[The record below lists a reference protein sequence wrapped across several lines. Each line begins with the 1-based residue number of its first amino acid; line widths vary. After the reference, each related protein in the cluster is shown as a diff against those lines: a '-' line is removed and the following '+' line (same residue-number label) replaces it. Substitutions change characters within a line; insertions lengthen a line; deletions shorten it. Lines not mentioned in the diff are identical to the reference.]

1 MFLPIR
7 LIATDFDGTLHADF
21 EHPPVPADLQSM
33 IGQLQAFGAF
43 WVINTGRDLSSLV
56 ETLSQACLAI
66 RPDFVVVVEREIYCR
81 LGSQYVGLA
90 QWNRGCCL
98 AHEELFARIQ
108 PDLPRLAGW
117 VHSHYRAKVYEDA
130 YSPFCLLAD
139 NNDDADAIHEYLNTF
154 CQSAANLVV
163 VRNGVYARFSH
174 QTYNKGTAL
183 AEIARRLGIGREHI
197 LVAGDDFNDLPM
209 LSRHYARW
217 LVAPFNAI
225 QEVKETVLRQRGYVS
240 HQPFGS
246 GVARGLEFALEATAF
261 LRHLKLKADAPHI
274 RLTN

>member
-21 EHPPVPADLQSM
+21 EHPPVPVDLQSM

-43 WVINTGRDLSSLV
+43 WIINTGRDLSSLV
-56 ETLSQACLAI
+56 ENPGAGVFGHPAGFC
-66 RPDFVVVVEREIYCR
+66 RGRKWEIYRR
-81 LGSQYVGLA
+81 LGSQYVGLE
-90 QWNRGCCL
+90 QWNRGCSL
-98 AHEELFARIQ
+98 AHQELFASMR
-108 PDLPRLAGW
+108 PDVPRLTGW
-117 VHSHYRAKVYEDA
+117 VHAHFQAQVYEDA
-130 YSPFCLLAD
+130 YSPFCLLAE
-139 NNDDADAIHEYLNTF
+139 NNDDADAIHDYLNSY

-163 VRNGVYARFSH
+163 VRNGIYARFSH
-174 QTYNKGTAL
+174 QAYNKGTAL
-183 AEIARRLGIGREHI
+183 GEIARRLGVSSEHI
-197 LVAGDDFNDLPM
+197 LAAGDDFNDLPM
-209 LSRHYARW
+209 LSRQYARW

-246 GVARGLEFALEATAF
+246 GVARGLESALEATAF
-261 LRHLKLKADAPHI
+261 LRHLKLNADVPQI

>member
-21 EHPPVPADLQSM
+21 EHPPVPVDLQSM

-81 LGSQYVGLA
+81 LGSQYVGLE
-90 QWNRGCCL
+90 QWNRSCSL
-98 AHEELFARIQ
+98 AHKELFASIRS
-108 PDLPRLAGW
+108 DLPRLVEW
-117 VHSHYRAKVYEDA
+117 VHSHFRAQVYEDA
-130 YSPFCLLAD
+130 YSPFCLLAE
-139 NNDDADAIHEYLNTF
+139 NNDDADAIHDYLNTY
-154 CQSAANLVV
+154 CQSVADLVV
-163 VRNGVYARFSH
+163 VRNGIYARFSH
-174 QTYNKGTAL
+174 QAYNKGTAL
-183 AEIARRLGIGREHI
+183 GETARRLGVSREHI
-197 LVAGDDFNDLPM
+197 LAAGDDFNDLPM

-240 HQPFGS
+240 HQAFGC

-261 LRHLKLKADAPHI
+261 LRHLKLKAEVPHI
-274 RLTN
+274 RLAN